1 MVLKTA
7 RITKQINSLHIGD
20 AEKQILALAVS
31 FGEKGL
37 TASTATLA
45 DFLCINIRNTNKAI
59 QKLKKRK
66 LVKDKENERQ
76 KRKLV
81 VNQAVFDALVVSC
94 KTGAKTKQGS
104 VSQDHKSCPTRP
116 EVVSHGTDK
125 YKEVNKEKE
134 KTKRNNSLLPLGD
147 DNVTENTN
155 PEPQSQPNTQE
166 LPELLTVYQEKY
178 PEDPHRFVSTEQ
190 QAFNERCNA
199 AIRTETENV
208 S

>member
-7 RITKQINSLHIGD
+7 HITKQINSLRLSD
-20 AEKQILALAVS
+20 AEKQILAMAVS
-31 FGEKGL
+31 FGDKGL

-59 QKLKKRK
+59 QKLKKRE
-66 LVKDKENERQ
+66 LIEDKEDERQ

-81 VNQAVFDALVVSC
+81 VNQTVFDTLVVSC
-94 KTGAKTKQGS
+94 KTGAKAKKGS
-104 VSQDHKSCPTRP
+104 VSRDQKSCPTRP

-134 KTKRNNSLLPLGD
+134 KTKRNNSILPLGD
-147 DNVTENTN
+147 DNVNELSN
-155 PEPQSQPNTQE
+155 PKPEELPDTQE

-178 PEDPHRFVSTEQ
+178 PEDPHRFVSAEQ
-190 QAFNERCNA
+190 QAENERLSA
-199 AIRTETENV
+199 AIRTEAGNA
-208 S
+208 